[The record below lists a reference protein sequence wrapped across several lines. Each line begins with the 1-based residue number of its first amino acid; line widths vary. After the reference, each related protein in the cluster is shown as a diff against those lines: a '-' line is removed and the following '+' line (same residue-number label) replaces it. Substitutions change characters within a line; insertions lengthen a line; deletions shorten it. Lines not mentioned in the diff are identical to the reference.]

1 MKNNRNDQ
9 ETAQNAGRTGEDY
22 TAIWLESHGY
32 SIVERNYHSRFGEID
47 IIARDS
53 QYIVFVEVKTRAGGA
68 MVSAVE
74 AGTPNKQRK
83 ILLTA
88 QVYLQKSPC
97 ALQPRFDVAAVTTL
111 HGEPMGLK
119 YFANAFGC

>member
-1 MKNNRNDQ
+1 MHKKRINRQINPCFSGKN
-9 ETAQNAGRTGEDY
+9 G
-22 TAIWLESHGY
+22 
-32 SIVERNYHSRFGEID
+32 FKP
-47 IIARDS
+47 

-74 AGTPNKQRK
+74 AVTPNKQRK